1 MPDVHS
7 ETKPDYVHYSEV
19 FRRAASQQDLDD
31 YNNAVSGA
39 DVGRIQRHGM
49 RVEIDPITGERKG
62 SAAQRAAQTLD
73 WLLANDLIYA
83 HAYETAARQVNA
95 TLDRAGDILDR
106 LLDERADVMD
116 ALAKTLENAATLP
129 DGRKVF
135 LDKNGVV
142 RDADGNAIDA
152 ELAAGI
158 VWKGNEPSYEDIAA
172 LKKRAESLDAA
183 INDVRGIEAELG
195 GLQGELSDNDAPA
208 TLERVEDIEKRG
220 RELSDRLE
228 KIEAQNYGISK
239 QAVAEIQEQIPAPV
253 DTSNVP
259 LPTKLN

>member
-1 MPDVHS
+1 M
-7 ETKPDYVHYSEV
+7 
-19 FRRAASQQDLDD
+19 FRAVAAQQDIED
-31 YNNAVSGA
+31 YNHSVSGA
-39 DVGRIQRHGM
+39 DVGRIQRHGVG
-49 RVEIDPITGERKG
+49 VEVDPITGERKG

-83 HAYETAARQVNA
+83 QAYETATRQVNA
-95 TLDRAGDILDR
+95 TFDRAGNILDQ

-116 ALAKTLENAATLP
+116 ELAETLENAATLP

-135 LDKNGVV
+135 LDKDGVV

-158 VWKGNEPSYEDIAA
+158 VWKDDEPSYEDIAA
-172 LKKRAESLDAA
+172 LKKRAESLDAT

-208 TLERVEDIEKRG
+208 TLERIEDIEKRG
-220 RELSDRLE
+220 RDLNIKLDE
-228 KIEAQNYGISK
+228 IEAD
-239 QAVAEIQEQIPAPV
+239 VAQVLKEP
-253 DTSNVP
+253 DTSVDNTQDVDLGTEISSTSITVP
-259 LPTKLN
+259 RFGSN